1 MAPVLEVEVAYAKPN
16 TQALISVTLAAEA
29 TMEQAIIRSGILS
42 RFPEIDLKT
51 TEVGIFGKICR
62 LSDSVKTGD
71 RIEIYRPLSQ
81 NPMDARRQRAMSDKV
96 SSGRA

>member
-29 TMEQAIIRSGILS
+29 TVEQAIIRSGILS